1 MDNSEKVNNFDLY
14 LDLIKPINK
23 TDIRFAYNLS
33 DSDNAFGFGGPR
45 IAALAAT
52 KDALGNPTFEA
63 LPNVTNTW
71 QQFMVDLKYAFS
83 AKIGLAF
90 GYMYEKF
97 DVTDFATINL
107 PGTSGLDAQ
116 PRIDYLGGLTT
127 GYGNRP
133 YKGNTATFRLLYFF

>member
-1 MDNSEKVNNFDLY
+1 MNNFDLY
-14 LDLIKPINK
+14 LDLMNAIKN
-23 TDIRFAYNLS
+23 TGIRFAYSYS
-33 DSDNAFGFGGPR
+33 DSDNAFVHGGPR
-45 IAALAAT
+45 VATLAAT

-71 QQFMVDLKYAFS
+71 QQFMVDLKYSFS
-83 AKIGLAF
+83 SKIGFAV
-90 GYMYEKF
+90 GYFYEKL

-107 PGTSGLDAQ
+107 PGTSGYDAQ

-133 YKGNTATFRLLYFF
+133 YKGSTFNARLLYTF